1 VAVVMLRAAT
11 EVVEMLKADIE
22 AEETAHLEE
31 ASEVTTKVVTEEGL
45 TKMMAETPAS
55 EVAVDT
61 APNPED
67 YRGRND
73 SRGGYGGG
81 ESSGG
86 GGAFNVEVRSRGGR
100 GGNVSGAAPPRREF
114 SP

>member
-22 AEETAHLEE
+22 AEETANLEE
-31 ASEVTTKVVTEEGL
+31 ASEVT
-45 TKMMAETPAS
+45 MMAETPAS

-100 GGNVSGAAPPRREF
+100 GGNDSGAAPPRREF